1 MTMTIQRYDND
12 DMPNVMTT
20 AEAAAEEE
28 IVITTVVSCH
38 MIVKPGEYDT
48 GGLGEY

>member
-1 MTMTIQRYDND
+1 MTIQRYDDD

-20 AEAAAEEE
+20 TEEAEEE

>member
-1 MTMTIQRYDND
+1 MTMTIQRYDDD

-20 AEAAAEEE
+20 TEEAEEE